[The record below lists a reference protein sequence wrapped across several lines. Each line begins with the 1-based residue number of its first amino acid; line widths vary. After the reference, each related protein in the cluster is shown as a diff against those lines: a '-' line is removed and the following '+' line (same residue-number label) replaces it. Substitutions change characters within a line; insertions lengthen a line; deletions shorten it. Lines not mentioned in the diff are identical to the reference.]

1 MDKPIEGDVKINENK
16 WLWILIGECYAGKRE
31 AAAMQKRLYPTRVS
45 QGAVYLP
52 SSSKIL
58 SNPFKQNSVPE

>member
-31 AAAMQKRLYPTRVS
+31 AAAKGLGLDPYRAGYGLT
-45 QGAVYLP
+45 G
-52 SSSKIL
+52 
-58 SNPFKQNSVPE
+58 QNRHQRKCGLCEIAS